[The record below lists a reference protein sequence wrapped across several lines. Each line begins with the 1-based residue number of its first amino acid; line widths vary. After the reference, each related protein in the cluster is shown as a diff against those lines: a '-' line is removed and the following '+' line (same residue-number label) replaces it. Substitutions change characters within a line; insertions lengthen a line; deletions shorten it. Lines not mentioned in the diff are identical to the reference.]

1 MLTYINIT
9 INIDIYVDIFHF
21 QRKGLFMDPK
31 IPYIRMRDVSRIYD
45 ELNIGI
51 IITNGDGIII
61 WGNRYYSHLAQFD
74 IRTYFGQDVREISK
88 REDVS
93 LPTANYI
100 IDTVFKTKQP
110 QTEVVRYRT
119 EDYVLTTAIPILNKE
134 ENIDFIVYSI
144 TNYSELMGLQQAVS
158 KSTMRVLALENHLR
172 NIQINQNIGE
182 NIIISDKKMFHIYGQ
197 ALRLAST
204 SVSVMLTGESG
215 TGKDVLARFIHQ
227 NSLRKEN
234 NFIHVNMATIPH
246 ALFESELF
254 GYAPGSFTG
263 AAKNGK
269 IGLIQLADKGTLFLD
284 EIGELPLDIQAKLL
298 QVIQNKEV
306 RAIGS
311 LESTPVDFRII
322 CATNRDLLNMVNNHE
337 FRLDLYYRL
346 NTIELSLPP
355 LRERPADIAPL
366 ATWFL
371 DHYNQQNHCN
381 KYLTGDV
388 LRAFT
393 RYPWP
398 GNVRELQH
406 TIESLIVLSPTEE
419 ITPEQLPPEFSP
431 ENLGSSLSS
440 VKFKTF
446 TMKEAVE
453 ELEKSMIRSALS
465 ESSSAAEAA
474 RRLGLDVSTLSK
486 KRKRYGL

>member
-1 MLTYINIT
+1 ME
-9 INIDIYVDIFHF
+9 
-21 QRKGLFMDPK
+21 PK

-74 IRTYFGQDVREISK
+74 IRSYFGHDVREISK

-93 LPTANYI
+93 LPTTTYI
-100 IDTVFKTKQP
+100 IDLIMKTKQS
-110 QTEVVRYRT
+110 QTQLVRYRT
-119 EDYVLTTAIPILNKE
+119 EDYVLTTAIPILNKDNE
-134 ENIDFIVYSI
+134 IDCIVYSI
-144 TNYSELMGLQQAVS
+144 TNYSELMELQQAIS
-158 KSTMRVLALENHLR
+158 SSTMKVLALENHLR
-172 NIQINQNIGE
+172 NIQIDQNIGE
-182 NIIISDKKMFHIYGQ
+182 NIIISDKKMFEIYGQ
-197 ALRLAST
+197 ALRLAPT

-227 NSLRKEN
+227 NSLRKEQ
-234 NFIHVNMATIPH
+234 NFIHVNMATIPQT
-246 ALFESELF
+246 LFESELF

-306 RAIGS
+306 RAIGA
-311 LESTPVDFRII
+311 LEATPVDFRIV
-322 CATNRDLLNMVNNHE
+322 CATNRDLMQMVHDHE

-346 NTIELSLPP
+346 NTIELNLPP
-355 LRERPADIAPL
+355 LRERPSDITPL

-371 DHYNQQNHCN
+371 NHYNHQNHCN
-381 KYLTGDV
+381 KYLTSDV
-388 LRAFT
+388 LKRFNQ
-393 RYPWP
+393 YPWP

-406 TIESLIVLSPTEE
+406 TIESLVVLSTTEA
-419 ITPEQLPPEFSP
+419 ITPEELPSEFSFY
-431 ENLGSSLSS
+431 NTADSFSSL
-440 VKFKTF
+440 
-446 TMKEAVE
+446 E
-453 ELEKSMIRSALS
+453 ELEKLPLKDAVETLEIRLIQAALDN
-465 ESSSAAEAA
+465 SSSAAEAA
-474 RRLGLDVSTLSK
+474 KNLGIDPSTLSK
-486 KRKRYGL
+486 KRKKYGI

>member
-1 MLTYINIT
+1 ME
-9 INIDIYVDIFHF
+9 
-21 QRKGLFMDPK
+21 PK

-74 IRTYFGQDVREISK
+74 IRSYFGHDVREISK

-93 LPTANYI
+93 LPTTTYI
-100 IDTVFKTKQP
+100 IDLIMKTKQS
-110 QTEVVRYRT
+110 QTQLVRYRT
-119 EDYVLTTAIPILNKE
+119 EDYVLTTAIPILNKDNE
-134 ENIDFIVYSI
+134 IDFIVYNI
-144 TNYSELMGLQQAVS
+144 TNYSELMELQQAIS
-158 KSTMRVLALENHLR
+158 SSTMKVLALENHLR
-172 NIQINQNIGE
+172 NIQIDQNIGE
-182 NIIISDKKMFHIYGQ
+182 NIIISDKKMFEIYGQ
-197 ALRLAST
+197 ALRLAPT

-227 NSLRKEN
+227 NSLRKEQ
-234 NFIHVNMATIPH
+234 NFIHVNMATIPQT
-246 ALFESELF
+246 LFESELF

-306 RAIGS
+306 RAIGA
-311 LESTPVDFRII
+311 LEATPVDFRIV
-322 CATNRDLLNMVNNHE
+322 CATNRDLMQMVHDHE

-346 NTIELSLPP
+346 NTIELNLPP
-355 LRERPADIAPL
+355 LRERPSDITPL

-371 DHYNQQNHCN
+371 NHYNHQNHCN
-381 KYLTGDV
+381 KYLTSDV
-388 LRAFT
+388 LKRFNQ
-393 RYPWP
+393 YPWP

-406 TIESLIVLSPTEE
+406 TIESLVVLSTTEA
-419 ITPEQLPPEFSP
+419 ITPEELPSEFSFY
-431 ENLGSSLSS
+431 NTADSFSSL
-440 VKFKTF
+440 
-446 TMKEAVE
+446 E
-453 ELEKSMIRSALS
+453 ELEKLPLKDAVETLEIRLIQAALDN
-465 ESSSAAEAA
+465 SSSAAEAA
-474 RRLGLDVSTLSK
+474 KNLGIDPSTLSK
-486 KRKRYGL
+486 KRKKYGI

>member
-1 MLTYINIT
+1 ME
-9 INIDIYVDIFHF
+9 
-21 QRKGLFMDPK
+21 PK

-74 IRTYFGQDVREISK
+74 IRSYFGHDVREISK

-93 LPTANYI
+93 LPTTTYI
-100 IDTVFKTKQP
+100 IDLIMKTKQS
-110 QTEVVRYRT
+110 QTQLVRYRT
-119 EDYVLTTAIPILNKE
+119 EDYVLTTAIPILNKDNE
-134 ENIDFIVYSI
+134 IDFIVYSI
-144 TNYSELMGLQQAVS
+144 TNYSELMELQQAIS
-158 KSTMRVLALENHLR
+158 SSTMKVLALENHLR
-172 NIQINQNIGE
+172 NIQIDQNIGE
-182 NIIISDKKMFHIYGQ
+182 NIIISDKKMFEIYGQ
-197 ALRLAST
+197 ALRLAPT

-227 NSLRKEN
+227 NSLRKEQ
-234 NFIHVNMATIPH
+234 NFIHVNMATIPQT
-246 ALFESELF
+246 LFESELF

-306 RAIGS
+306 RAIGA
-311 LESTPVDFRII
+311 LEATPVDFRIV
-322 CATNRDLLNMVNNHE
+322 CATNRDLMQMVHDHE

-346 NTIELSLPP
+346 NTIELNLPP
-355 LRERPADIAPL
+355 LRERPSDITPL

-371 DHYNQQNHCN
+371 NHYNHQNHCN
-381 KYLTGDV
+381 KYLTSDV
-388 LRAFT
+388 LKRFNQ
-393 RYPWP
+393 YPWP

-406 TIESLIVLSPTEE
+406 TIESLVVLSTTEA
-419 ITPEQLPPEFSP
+419 ITPEELPSEFSFY
-431 ENLGSSLSS
+431 NTADSFSSL
-440 VKFKTF
+440 
-446 TMKEAVE
+446 E
-453 ELEKSMIRSALS
+453 ELEKLPLKDAVETLEIRLIQAALDN
-465 ESSSAAEAA
+465 SSSAAEAA
-474 RRLGLDVSTLSK
+474 KNLGIDPSTLSK
-486 KRKRYGL
+486 KRKKYGI

>member
-1 MLTYINIT
+1 ME
-9 INIDIYVDIFHF
+9 
-21 QRKGLFMDPK
+21 PK

-74 IRTYFGQDVREISK
+74 IRSYFGHDVREISK

-93 LPTANYI
+93 LPTTTYI
-100 IDTVFKTKQP
+100 IDLIMKTKQS
-110 QTEVVRYRT
+110 QTQLVRYRT
-119 EDYVLTTAIPILNKE
+119 EDYVLTTAIPILNKDNE
-134 ENIDFIVYSI
+134 IDFIVYSI
-144 TNYSELMGLQQAVS
+144 TNYSELMELQQAIS
-158 KSTMRVLALENHLR
+158 SSTMKVLALENHLR
-172 NIQINQNIGE
+172 NIQIDQNIGE
-182 NIIISDKKMFHIYGQ
+182 NIIISDKKMFKIYGQ
-197 ALRLAST
+197 ALRLAPT

-227 NSLRKEN
+227 NSLRKEQ
-234 NFIHVNMATIPH
+234 NFIHVNMATIPQT
-246 ALFESELF
+246 LFESELF

-306 RAIGS
+306 RAIGA
-311 LESTPVDFRII
+311 LEATPVDFRIV
-322 CATNRDLLNMVNNHE
+322 CATNRDLMQMVHDHE

-346 NTIELSLPP
+346 NTIELNLPP
-355 LRERPADIAPL
+355 LRERPSDITPL

-371 DHYNQQNHCN
+371 NHYNHQNHCN
-381 KYLTGDV
+381 KYLTSDV
-388 LRAFT
+388 LKRFNQ
-393 RYPWP
+393 YPWP

-406 TIESLIVLSPTEE
+406 TIESLVVLSTTEA
-419 ITPEQLPPEFSP
+419 ITPEELPSEFSFY
-431 ENLGSSLSS
+431 NTADSFSSL
-440 VKFKTF
+440 
-446 TMKEAVE
+446 E
-453 ELEKSMIRSALS
+453 ELEKLPLKDAVETLEIRLIQAALDN
-465 ESSSAAEAA
+465 SSSAAEAA
-474 RRLGLDVSTLSK
+474 KNLGIDPSTLSK
-486 KRKRYGL
+486 KKKKYGI

>member
-1 MLTYINIT
+1 ME
-9 INIDIYVDIFHF
+9 
-21 QRKGLFMDPK
+21 PK

-74 IRTYFGQDVREISK
+74 IRSYFGHDVREISK

-93 LPTANYI
+93 LPTTTYI
-100 IDTVFKTKQP
+100 IDLIMKTKQS
-110 QTEVVRYRT
+110 QTQLVHYRT
-119 EDYVLTTAIPILNKE
+119 EDYVLTTAIPILNKDNE
-134 ENIDFIVYSI
+134 IDFIVYSI
-144 TNYSELMGLQQAVS
+144 TNYSELMELQQAIS
-158 KSTMRVLALENHLR
+158 SSTMKVLALENHLR
-172 NIQINQNIGE
+172 NIQIDQNIGE
-182 NIIISDKKMFHIYGQ
+182 NIIISDKKMFEIYGQ
-197 ALRLAST
+197 ALRLAPT

-227 NSLRKEN
+227 NSLRKEQ
-234 NFIHVNMATIPH
+234 NFIHVNMATIPQT
-246 ALFESELF
+246 LFESELF

-306 RAIGS
+306 RAIGA
-311 LESTPVDFRII
+311 LEATPVDFRIV
-322 CATNRDLLNMVNNHE
+322 CATNRDLMQMVHDHE

-346 NTIELSLPP
+346 NTIELNLPP
-355 LRERPADIAPL
+355 LRERPSDITPL

-371 DHYNQQNHCN
+371 NHYNHQNHCN
-381 KYLTGDV
+381 KYLTSDV
-388 LRAFT
+388 LKRFNQ
-393 RYPWP
+393 YPWP

-406 TIESLIVLSPTEE
+406 TIESLVVLSTTEA
-419 ITPEQLPPEFSP
+419 ITPEELPSEFSFY
-431 ENLGSSLSS
+431 NTADSFSSL
-440 VKFKTF
+440 
-446 TMKEAVE
+446 E
-453 ELEKSMIRSALS
+453 ELEKLPLKDAVETLEIRLIQAALDN
-465 ESSSAAEAA
+465 SSSAAEAA
-474 RRLGLDVSTLSK
+474 KNLGIDPSTLSK
-486 KRKRYGL
+486 KRKKYGI

>member
-1 MLTYINIT
+1 ME
-9 INIDIYVDIFHF
+9 
-21 QRKGLFMDPK
+21 PK

-74 IRTYFGQDVREISK
+74 IRSYFGHDVREISK

-93 LPTANYI
+93 LPTTTYI
-100 IDTVFKTKQP
+100 IDLIMKTKQS
-110 QTEVVRYRT
+110 QTQLVRYQT
-119 EDYVLTTAIPILNKE
+119 EDYVLTTAIPILNKDNE
-134 ENIDFIVYSI
+134 IDFIVYSI
-144 TNYSELMGLQQAVS
+144 TNYSELMELQQAIS
-158 KSTMRVLALENHLR
+158 SSTMKVLALENHLR
-172 NIQINQNIGE
+172 NIQIDQNIGE
-182 NIIISDKKMFHIYGQ
+182 NIIISDKKMFEIYGQ
-197 ALRLAST
+197 ALRLAPT

-227 NSLRKEN
+227 NSLRKEQ
-234 NFIHVNMATIPH
+234 NFIHVNMATIPQT
-246 ALFESELF
+246 LFESELF

-306 RAIGS
+306 RAIGA
-311 LESTPVDFRII
+311 LEATPVDFRIV
-322 CATNRDLLNMVNNHE
+322 CATNRDLMQMVHDHE

-346 NTIELSLPP
+346 NTIELNLPP
-355 LRERPADIAPL
+355 LRERPSDITPL

-371 DHYNQQNHCN
+371 NHYNHQNHCN
-381 KYLTGDV
+381 KYLTSDV
-388 LRAFT
+388 LKRFNQ
-393 RYPWP
+393 YPWP

-406 TIESLIVLSPTEE
+406 TIESLVVLSTTEA
-419 ITPEQLPPEFSP
+419 ITPEELPSEFSFY
-431 ENLGSSLSS
+431 NTADSFSSL
-440 VKFKTF
+440 
-446 TMKEAVE
+446 E
-453 ELEKSMIRSALS
+453 ELEKLPLKDAVETLEIRLIQAALDN
-465 ESSSAAEAA
+465 SSSAAEAA
-474 RRLGLDVSTLSK
+474 KNLGIDPSTLSK
-486 KRKRYGL
+486 KRKKYGI

>member
-1 MLTYINIT
+1 ME
-9 INIDIYVDIFHF
+9 
-21 QRKGLFMDPK
+21 PK

-74 IRTYFGQDVREISK
+74 IRSYFGHDVREISK

-93 LPTANYI
+93 LPTTTYI
-100 IDTVFKTKQP
+100 IDLIMKTKQS
-110 QTEVVRYRT
+110 QTQLVRYRT
-119 EDYVLTTAIPILNKE
+119 EDYVLTTAIPILNKDNE
-134 ENIDFIVYSI
+134 IDFIVYSI
-144 TNYSELMGLQQAVS
+144 TNYSELMELQQAIS
-158 KSTMRVLALENHLR
+158 SSTMKVLTLENHLR
-172 NIQINQNIGE
+172 NIQIDQNIGE
-182 NIIISDKKMFHIYGQ
+182 NIIISDKKMFEIYGQ
-197 ALRLAST
+197 ALRLAPT

-227 NSLRKEN
+227 NSLRKEQ
-234 NFIHVNMATIPH
+234 NFIHVNMATIPQT
-246 ALFESELF
+246 LFESELF

-306 RAIGS
+306 RAIGA
-311 LESTPVDFRII
+311 LEATPVDFRIV
-322 CATNRDLLNMVNNHE
+322 CATNRDLMQMVHDHE

-346 NTIELSLPP
+346 NTIELNLPP
-355 LRERPADIAPL
+355 LRERPSDITPL

-371 DHYNQQNHCN
+371 NHYNHQNHCN
-381 KYLTGDV
+381 KYLTSDV
-388 LRAFT
+388 LKRFNQ
-393 RYPWP
+393 YPWP

-406 TIESLIVLSPTEE
+406 TIESLVVLSTTEA
-419 ITPEQLPPEFSP
+419 ITPEELPSEFSFY
-431 ENLGSSLSS
+431 NTADSFSSL
-440 VKFKTF
+440 
-446 TMKEAVE
+446 E
-453 ELEKSMIRSALS
+453 ELEKLPLKDAVETLEIRLIQAALDN
-465 ESSSAAEAA
+465 SSSAAEAA
-474 RRLGLDVSTLSK
+474 KNLGIDPSTLSK
-486 KRKRYGL
+486 KRKKYGI

>member
-1 MLTYINIT
+1 ME
-9 INIDIYVDIFHF
+9 
-21 QRKGLFMDPK
+21 PK

-74 IRTYFGQDVREISK
+74 IRSYFGHDVREISK

-93 LPTANYI
+93 LPTTTYI
-100 IDTVFKTKQP
+100 IDLIMKTKQS
-110 QTEVVRYRT
+110 QTQLVRYRT
-119 EDYVLTTAIPILNKE
+119 EDYVLTTAIPILNKDNE
-134 ENIDFIVYSI
+134 IDFIVYSI
-144 TNYSELMGLQQAVS
+144 TNYSELMELQQAIS
-158 KSTMRVLALENHLR
+158 SSTMKVLALENHLR
-172 NIQINQNIGE
+172 NIQIDQNIGE
-182 NIIISDKKMFHIYGQ
+182 NIIISDKKMFEIYGQ
-197 ALRLAST
+197 ALRLAPT

-227 NSLRKEN
+227 NSLRKEQ
-234 NFIHVNMATIPH
+234 NFIHVNMATIPQT
-246 ALFESELF
+246 LFESELF

-306 RAIGS
+306 RAIGA
-311 LESTPVDFRII
+311 LEATPVDFRIV
-322 CATNRDLLNMVNNHE
+322 CATNRDLMQMVHDHE

-346 NTIELSLPP
+346 NTIELNLPP
-355 LRERPADIAPL
+355 LRERPSDITPL

-371 DHYNQQNHCN
+371 NHYNHQNHCN
-381 KYLTGDV
+381 KYLTSDV
-388 LRAFT
+388 LKRFNQ
-393 RYPWP
+393 YPWP

-406 TIESLIVLSPTEE
+406 TIESLVVLSTTEA
-419 ITPEQLPPEFSP
+419 ITPEELPSEFSFY
-431 ENLGSSLSS
+431 NTADSFSSL
-440 VKFKTF
+440 
-446 TMKEAVE
+446 E
-453 ELEKSMIRSALS
+453 ELEKLPLKDAVETLEIRLIQAALDN
-465 ESSSAAEAA
+465 SSSAAEAA
-474 RRLGLDVSTLSK
+474 KNLGIDPSTLSK
-486 KRKRYGL
+486 KRKKYRI